1 MLWGSIDG
9 REVQLVTL
17 KTECLEVDICS
28 LGAALVSVRLKVK
41 GEWLD
46 VVLGYESLERSVSAI
61 CGPGTAQKTVLPW
74 YVNGGK
80 PNFGTVVG
88 RCANRIA
95 NGTFELDGQQFKLDT
110 NNGSHHL
117 HGGTKGFYAQVFD
130 VASASEKQVTLVLTE
145 PDGFMGYP
153 GKVEVSV
160 TYEVSGG
167 ELHFRYSGVSE
178 KPTLL
183 SMTNHAYWNLKGHK
197 AGNVLDHILMVPASR
212 TTAADDSLA
221 ITGELPEVAGTSL
234 DLREPRLLQEAVNA
248 GGPIDRNYCLD
259 RPDGQREMMAARL
272 VGPNKVTMEVWTDQP
287 GLQVFTGSNIG
298 TTGPGTWWNGKGSE
312 WKQFGAICLEPQ
324 LWPDGVH
331 HSHFQSPVLRPG
343 ETYSHHSWHV
353 FSVEECFALLS
364 GLEVPQDFGE
374 AGLYD
379 DLVLLLDFNSLY
391 PSIIQEY
398 NICFTTVDRPDENEV
413 AKMTSEAQLL
423 SQTREPDG
431 TAEEGILPQV
441 LRRLVDSRRVVKASM
456 KSEKNPKILQV
467 LEIRQKALKVTAN
480 SMYGCLGFQ
489 NSRFHA
495 KPLAALITAK
505 GREALQSTKTV
516 VQQELQLEVVYGD
529 TDSVF
534 VNSKTADFQKAMH
547 VAEQIKRAVN
557 KRYRRLEIEIDA
569 VFVRLMLLKKK
580 KYAALKVVNWEKEL
594 FEQELKGLDIVR
606 RDWCGLAK
614 EMGEAILTKI
624 LDPKMN
630 KEESIEWVHQFLS
643 EQAKNMDGGQV
654 PLDKFVITKGLT
666 KDPKDYPDAKKQPHV
681 QVALRLLSRGKQ
693 VRPGQEI
700 GYVVCDT
707 SGEGHEGKSLLAERA
722 RDPHEMQLDPT
733 LRLDMTWY
741 KKHQVHPIIARIL
754 GVVEGTSPGRIAEC
768 LGMDAAI
775 FAQVVQHE
783 EGEGLDF
790 ISQYMDA
797 DPNALFDRS
806 LRYKNFG
813 SILDGVKCKKC
824 GGRTPWQQL
833 LTPSTGEEAQQAP
846 PFTCKDCHAQ
856 IQPGAARNQWHQQLR
871 RLVKQHC
878 EGWVQPADQVAGTDK
893 TRRANKGDNLVSEQT
908 VRKELQFAAH
918 LCESAGLRIAEE
930 DAALQT
936 ALARMKKDADAW
948 MKIGCQHFIDCGQ
961 MFGAIFGKPLLG
973 TLHQ

>member
-46 VVLGYESLERSVSAI
+46 VVLGYESLER
-61 CGPGTAQKTVLPW
+61 

-167 ELHFRYSGVSE
+167 ELHFRYSGLSD

-212 TTAADDSLA
+212 TTATDDSLA

-298 TTGPGTWWNGKGSE
+298 TTGPGTWWNGKV
-312 WKQFGAICLEPQ
+312 
-324 LWPDGVH
+324 LWRM
-331 HSHFQSPVLRPG
+331 FARPG
-343 ETYSHHSWHV
+343 LFLLRATRPRAVSGRS
-353 FSVEECFALLS
+353 SVQSAWSRNFGRFITATSKARFCDRERRTAIILGMSFQLGTEMALMQL
-364 GLEVPQDFGE
+364 

-467 LEIRQKALKVTAN
+467 LEIRQKALKLTAN

-534 VNSKTADFQKAMH
+534 VNSKTADFHKAMH

-630 KEESIEWVHQFLS
+630 KEESIDWVHQFLS

-707 SGEGHEGKSLLAERA
+707 AGEGHEGKSLLAERA
-722 RDPHEMQLDPT
+722 RDPHEMELDPT

-833 LTPSTGEEAQQAP
+833 LTPSATGEEAQQAP

-878 EGWVQPADQVAGTDK
+878 EGWVQPADQVAGTEK

-948 MKIGCQHFIDCGQ
+948 MKIGSQHFIDCGQ
-961 MFGAIFGKPLLG
+961 WFGAIFGTPLLG

>member
-1 MLWGSIDG
+1 MLWGSVDG
-9 REVQLVTL
+9 KDVQLVTL
-17 KTECLEVDICS
+17 KSELLEVDICS
-28 LGAALVSVRLKVK
+28 LGAALVAVRLQVK
-41 GEWLD
+41 GAWID
-46 VVLGYESLERSVSAI
+46 VALGYESLER
-61 CGPGTAQKTVLPW
+61 

-88 RCANRIA
+88 RCANRVA

-130 VASASEKQVTLVLTE
+130 VTSLSENQATLVLTE

-153 GKVEVSV
+153 GKVDVSV

-167 ELHFRYSGVSE
+167 ELHFRYSGVTD

-183 SMTNHAYWNLKGHK
+183 SMTNHAYWNLKGHQ
-197 AGNVLDHILMVPASR
+197 AGDVLDHTLMVPASR
-212 TTAADDSLA
+212 TTATDESLA
-221 ITGELPEVAGTSL
+221 ITGELPEVAGTHL
-234 DLREPRLLQEAVNA
+234 DLREPRLLHEAVKV

-259 RPDGQREMMAARL
+259 KPDGGEVMAARL

-298 TTGPGTWWNGKGSE
+298 TTGPGTWWHGKGCE

-331 HSHFQSPVLRPG
+331 HSHFRSP
-343 ETYSHHSWHV
+343 
-353 FSVEECFALLS
+353 
-364 GLEVPQDFGE
+364 

-379 DLVLLLDFNSLY
+379 DLVMLLDFNSLY

-413 AKMTSEAQLL
+413 ANMASEAQLL
-423 SQTREPDG
+423 SQTHEPDG
-431 TAEEGILPQV
+431 TAEEGVLPQV

-467 LEIRQKALKVTAN
+467 LEIRQKALKLTAN

-534 VNSKTADFQKAMH
+534 VNSKTADFQQAMQ

-569 VFVRLMLLKKK
+569 VFARLMLLKKK
-580 KYAALKVVNWEKEL
+580 KYAALKVVNWEKQV
-594 FEQELKGLDIVR
+594 FEQEFKGLDIVR
-606 RDWCGLAK
+606 RDWCCLAK
-614 EMGEAILTKI
+614 EMGEAVLTKI
-624 LDPKMN
+624 LDPKLN
-630 KEESIEWVHQFLS
+630 KEESIEWVHQFLT
-643 EQAKNMDGGQV
+643 EQAKKMDDAKV
-654 PLDKFVITKGLT
+654 PLEKFVITKGLT

-700 GYVVCDT
+700 GYVVCD
-707 SGEGHEGKSLLAERA
+707 SAGEGHDGKSLLAERA
-722 RDPHEMQLDPT
+722 RHPHEMELDPT
-733 LRLDMTWY
+733 LRLDMAWY
-741 KKHQVHPIIARIL
+741 KKQQVHPIIARIL
-754 GVVEGTSPGRIAEC
+754 GVVEGTSPSRIAEC
-768 LGMDAAI
+768 LGLKHVASRAFRGMRAFLACEAVCLGGMDPSIYAQACNRLNRFLQSKAANI
-775 FAQVVQHE
+775 
-783 EGEGLDF
+783 
-790 ISQYMDA
+790 
-797 DPNALFDRS
+797 
-806 LRYKNFG
+806 
-813 SILDGVKCKKC
+813 
-824 GGRTPWQQL
+824 
-833 LTPSTGEEAQQAP
+833 
-846 PFTCKDCHAQ
+846 
-856 IQPGAARNQWHQQLR
+856 
-871 RLVKQHC
+871 
-878 EGWVQPADQVAGTDK
+878 
-893 TRRANKGDNLVSEQT
+893 
-908 VRKELQFAAH
+908 AAH
-918 LCESAGLRIAEE
+918 VIGKAFSGSA
-930 DAALQT
+930 T
-936 ALARMKKDADAW
+936 
-948 MKIGCQHFIDCGQ
+948 
-961 MFGAIFGKPLLG
+961 
-973 TLHQ
+973 